1 MSKKISILLTGGT
14 GLIGSEL
21 SKAIFST
28 YGNLSVLY
36 RERKLPIAGINWIK
50 HDIGKDAINELTDVL
65 NETDIVVHNAACVKN
80 GNTKS
85 ENDEIEA
92 VNVNFTRNLLEK
104 IAATKV
110 KKIIF
115 TSSYSFLK
123 KPLPALILEDSA
135 IACNTTYSKSKY
147 DGEELIKAHALK
159 YHINY
164 NILRISSPVA
174 NDLNL
179 MPDTVLKKWIINSM
193 AGEPIQVFGTGSRT
207 QDFISVTDIA
217 SAYMQCIHHQNIS
230 GTFNLGSGNPISMLE
245 IAKLITN
252 KFGNQYVFSGL
263 DVNENDRWNIAL
275 GKIKEQINFTPIYTS
290 KEAVENL
297 LSTIHQ

>member
-21 SKAIFST
+21 SKSIVST

-65 NETDIVVHNAACVKN
+65 NETDIVIHNAACVKN

-85 ENDEIEA
+85 EIDEIEA
-92 VNVNFTRNLLEK
+92 VNVNFTKNLLEK
-104 IAATKV
+104 IAKTKV

-115 TSSYSFLK
+115 TSSFSFIK
-123 KPLPALILEDSA
+123 KPLPSIITEDA
-135 IACNTTYSKSKY
+135 PIDCITTYSKSKY
-147 DGEELIKAHALK
+147 DGEELIKAYAHK

-174 NDLNL
+174 NDLNM

-217 SAYMQCIHHQNIS
+217 SAYIQCIQNQNIS
-230 GTFNLGSGNPISMLE
+230 GTFNLASGNPIAMLD

-263 DVNENDRWNIAL
+263 DGNENDRWNIAVS
-275 GKIKEQINFTPIYTS
+275 KIKDQFNFTPNYTS